1 MWLIHV
7 YIHSRYS
14 IEALNFQY
22 IQADIQVLQNP
33 KYEGDQKLQHLF
45 LPIYQTKCKKKNN
58 SMDNVP
64 LLDRLEGQR
73 TQP

>member
-33 KYEGDQKLQHLF
+33 KYEGDQKVQHLF
-45 LPIYQTKCKKKNN
+45 LPIY
-58 SMDNVP
+58 
-64 LLDRLEGQR
+64 
-73 TQP
+73 